1 MAFYQQYFKNFVIN
15 RVENTGLYQVYRPRT
30 RKITKFQRTDTP
42 PPYGRMAAFLMD
54 NRVPMIYPENM
65 LTGVRIYASDLMWR
79 QILGDLGAILL
90 DAPTATDINF
100 DTIDVPEKISPI
112 QLKSLILGAVDN
124 SAIIA
129 RLLGP
134 GRTLPRM
141 QARVVALLYKT
152 GGMRAAE
159 IKDALGY
166 SPNTATHAVDTV
178 IYQLRRTFGRDFIV
192 NDHGVYRLGKL

>member
-1 MAFYQQYFKNFVIN
+1 
-15 RVENTGLYQVYRPRT
+15 
-30 RKITKFQRTDTP
+30 
-42 PPYGRMAAFLMD
+42 MD
-54 NRVPMIYPENM
+54 NRAPMIYPENM
-65 LTGVRIYASDLMWR
+65 LAGVRIYASDLMWR

-90 DAPTATDINF
+90 DTPTATDINF
-100 DTIDVPEKISPI
+100 DALDVPEKISPI

-134 GRTLPRM
+134 GHTLPRM

-178 IYQLRRTFGRDFIV
+178 IYQLRRTFGREFIV